1 MHNEGGYLQ
10 EEEEEEEEEVC
21 RDPMPLN
28 NDPVTHKSIT
38 TSMKCSPRPTRTT
51 KNATRNAS

>member
-10 EEEEEEEEEVC
+10 EEEEEEEEC

-28 NDPVTHKSIT
+28 NDPV
-38 TSMKCSPRPTRTT
+38 RT
-51 KNATRNAS
+51 NP

>member
-10 EEEEEEEEEVC
+10 EEEEEEEEEC

-28 NDPVTHKSIT
+28 NDPV
-38 TSMKCSPRPTRTT
+38 RT
-51 KNATRNAS
+51 NP